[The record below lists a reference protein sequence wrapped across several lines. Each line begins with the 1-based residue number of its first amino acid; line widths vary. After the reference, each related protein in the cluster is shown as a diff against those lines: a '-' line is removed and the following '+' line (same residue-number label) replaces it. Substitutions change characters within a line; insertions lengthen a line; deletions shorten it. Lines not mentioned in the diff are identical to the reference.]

1 MPTEKESPRA
11 SSRSMLRTCALIA
24 VGAFTAGIACTALI
38 ALPLRS
44 LPAEDT
50 ATTGDATPSVFAL
63 ASDDKATV
71 GAADSKPT
79 EIACEDQ
86 VWPRFSP
93 ACLARNGEPA
103 RPVRLIERNRL
114 AESTPPPRRERP
126 VIRGRETLGIATPAP
141 SPQVQP
147 LPDAPVATP
156 AEPPR
161 RAKRSRK
168 SRERDVART
177 REARPGEHVDQ
188 LSARR
193 PAAPAHGQSVS
204 PAMAYAQERTRRAPP
219 AEPLQSF
226 AYPPV
231 PRY

>member
-1 MPTEKESPRA
+1 MGTEKESPRA
-11 SSRSMLRTCALIA
+11 SSRSMLRACALIA

-71 GAADSKPT
+71 GAADSKST
-79 EIACEDQ
+79 QVACEDQ

-93 ACLARNGEPA
+93 ACLARNGEPT

-141 SPQVQP
+141 VQVQP

-168 SRERDVART
+168 SRERDVARD
-177 REARPGEHVDQ
+177 RESRPGEHDQ
-188 LSARR
+188 LARR
-193 PAAPAHGQSVS
+193 PAAPAHGQPAS
-204 PAMAYAQERTRRAPP
+204 PATAYAQERTWRTPP
-219 AEPLQSF
+219 AQPLQSF